1 MKIIDLLDDRSILLD
16 GRVADKK
23 AALDQMVELMD
34 ASGKL
39 RDKETYRQGVY
50 AREQEGSTGI
60 GEGIAI
66 PHCKSD
72 AVIKP
77 GLAAMVVKDGVE
89 FESLDGQPAHLFFL
103 IAAPNTEDNVHLDVL
118 SRLSVLL
125 MDEDFTNK
133 LRQATSVSEFKQ
145 IIEEAEKGS
154 ENENDTV
161 VEQSNS
167 EHYIVAVTGCP
178 TGIAHTY
185 MAAEALEKKAKELG
199 YSIKVETRGAGGAKN
214 VLTTDEIER
223 ADGIIVAADTQVP
236 MDRFQGKPTVVTK
249 VADGINKPEEL
260 LREIVD
266 GKAPLYEGG
275 GETAPKEE
283 TAEKEGIGHATYKH
297 LMSGVSHMLPFV
309 IGGGIMIA
317 IAFLIDTLCGYG
329 GTGGGNFG
337 TCTPLSALFKYI
349 GDFSMGLMVPVLAGY
364 IAYSIADRPGLAVG
378 FTGGLLAAN
387 GNAVLAK
394 YVFANESL
402 GGFSKFISNFAFV
415 GENGGNTVSGFLG
428 GIAAGF
434 VAGFIVLGLKKLC
447 SKLPDSLEGIKPTL
461 IYPLVGIFLI
471 GILMTMVFNP
481 LIGLINTGLSNMLTS
496 ISDAGM
502 ITVLGLILGAMMAID
517 MGGPINKAAYVFGS
531 GMLATA
537 SQMMAQGAQA
547 SDPAVQACYMAMASI
562 MVGGMVPPVGIAA
575 ACKLFPRKFT
585 KAEQGSAVSN
595 IVMGCSFITEGAIPF
610 AASDPLHVIPCTMAG
625 AGVAGLRAVVP
636 VPLGPF
642 VIRPLWMYL
651 NGSAWWCVCIRYR
664 WTAVIIYCRM
674 AGWFRCD
681 GSDVRI
687 YQKGCESISKRR
699 K

>member
-133 LRQATSVSEFKQ
+133 LRQAASVSEFKQ
-145 IIEEAEKGS
+145 IIEDAEKSS
-154 ENENDTV
+154 ENEGDTA
-161 VEQSNS
+161 VERADS

-199 YSIKVETRGAGGAKN
+199 YLIKVETRGAGGAKN
-214 VLTTDEIER
+214 VLTADEIER

-496 ISDAGM
+496 ISDVGM

-625 AGVAGLRAVVP
+625 AGVAGLLSALFGCTLMAPHGGVFVFAT
-636 VPLGPF
+636 VGQPLLYI
-642 VIRPLWMYL
+642 VAWLV
-651 NGSAWWCVCIRYR
+651 GSAV
-664 WTAVIIYCRM
+664 TAVMLGFIKKD
-674 AGWFRCD
+674 A
-681 GSDVRI
+681 
-687 YQKGCESISKRR
+687 KA
-699 K
+699 

>member
-154 ENENDTV
+154 ENEGDTA
-161 VEQSNS
+161 VERADS

-214 VLTTDEIER
+214 VLTADEIER

-283 TAEKEGIGHATYKH
+283 IAEKEGIGHATYKH

-496 ISDAGM
+496 VSDAGM

-585 KAEQGSAVSN
+585 KAEQGSTVSN

-625 AGVAGLRAVVP
+625 AGVAGLLSALFGCTLMAPHGGVFVFAT
-636 VPLGPF
+636 VGQPLLYI
-642 VIRPLWMYL
+642 VAWLV
-651 NGSAWWCVCIRYR
+651 GSAV
-664 WTAVIIYCRM
+664 TAVMLGFIKKD
-674 AGWFRCD
+674 A
-681 GSDVRI
+681 
-687 YQKGCESISKRR
+687 KA
-699 K
+699 

>member
-103 IAAPNTEDNVHLDVL
+103 IAAPNTKDNVHLDVL

-145 IIEEAEKGS
+145 IIEDAEKSS
-154 ENENDTV
+154 ENEGDTA
-161 VEQSNS
+161 VERADS

-214 VLTTDEIER
+214 VLTADEIER

-283 TAEKEGIGHATYKH
+283 IAEKEGIGHATYKH

-537 SQMMAQGAQA
+537 SQMMAQGVQA

-625 AGVAGLRAVVP
+625 AGVAGLLSALFGCTLMAPHGGVFVFAT
-636 VPLGPF
+636 VGQPLLYI
-642 VIRPLWMYL
+642 VAWLV
-651 NGSAWWCVCIRYR
+651 GSAV
-664 WTAVIIYCRM
+664 TAVMLGFIKKD
-674 AGWFRCD
+674 A
-681 GSDVRI
+681 
-687 YQKGCESISKRR
+687 KA
-699 K
+699 

>member
-60 GEGIAI
+60 GEEIAI

-283 TAEKEGIGHATYKH
+283 AAEKEGIGHATYKH

-625 AGVAGLRAVVP
+625 AGVAGLLSALFGCTLMAPHGGVFVFAT
-636 VPLGPF
+636 VGQPLLYI
-642 VIRPLWMYL
+642 VAWLV
-651 NGSAWWCVCIRYR
+651 GSAV
-664 WTAVIIYCRM
+664 TAVMLGFIKKD
-674 AGWFRCD
+674 A
-681 GSDVRI
+681 
-687 YQKGCESISKRR
+687 KA
-699 K
+699 

>member
-133 LRQATSVSEFKQ
+133 LRQAASVSEFKQ
-145 IIEEAEKGS
+145 IIEDAEKSS
-154 ENENDTV
+154 ENEGDTS
-161 VEQSNS
+161 VERADS

-214 VLTTDEIER
+214 VLTADEIER

-283 TAEKEGIGHATYKH
+283 IAEKEGIGHATYKH

-585 KAEQGSAVSN
+585 KAEQGSTVSN

-625 AGVAGLRAVVP
+625 AGVAGLLSALFGCTLMAPHGGVFVFAT
-636 VPLGPF
+636 VGQPLLYI
-642 VIRPLWMYL
+642 VAWLV
-651 NGSAWWCVCIRYR
+651 GSAV
-664 WTAVIIYCRM
+664 TAVMLGFIKKD
-674 AGWFRCD
+674 A
-681 GSDVRI
+681 
-687 YQKGCESISKRR
+687 KA
-699 K
+699 

>member
-1 MKIIDLLDDRSILLD
+1 MKIIDLLDDRSVLLD

-133 LRQATSVSEFKQ
+133 LRQAASVSEFKQ
-145 IIEEAEKGS
+145 IIEDAEKSS
-154 ENENDTV
+154 ENEGDTS
-161 VEQSNS
+161 VERADS

-214 VLTTDEIER
+214 VLTADEIER

-283 TAEKEGIGHATYKH
+283 IAEKEGIGHATYKH

-537 SQMMAQGAQA
+537 SQMMAQGVQA

-585 KAEQGSAVSN
+585 KAEQGSTVSN

-625 AGVAGLRAVVP
+625 AGVAGLLSALFGCTLMAPHGGVFVFAT
-636 VPLGPF
+636 VGQPLLYI
-642 VIRPLWMYL
+642 VAWLV
-651 NGSAWWCVCIRYR
+651 GSAV
-664 WTAVIIYCRM
+664 TAVMLGFIKKD
-674 AGWFRCD
+674 A
-681 GSDVRI
+681 
-687 YQKGCESISKRR
+687 KA
-699 K
+699 

>member
-145 IIEEAEKGS
+145 IIEDAEKSS
-154 ENENDTV
+154 ENEGDTA
-161 VEQSNS
+161 VERADS

-214 VLTTDEIER
+214 VLTADEIER

-275 GETAPKEE
+275 GETASKEE
-283 TAEKEGIGHATYKH
+283 IAEKEGIGHATYKH

-447 SKLPDSLEGIKPTL
+447 NKLPDSLEGIKPTL

-537 SQMMAQGAQA
+537 SQMMAQGVQA

-625 AGVAGLRAVVP
+625 AGVAGLLSALFGCTLMAPHGGVFVFAT
-636 VPLGPF
+636 VGQPLLYI
-642 VIRPLWMYL
+642 VAWLV
-651 NGSAWWCVCIRYR
+651 GSAV
-664 WTAVIIYCRM
+664 TAVMLGFIKKD
-674 AGWFRCD
+674 A
-681 GSDVRI
+681 
-687 YQKGCESISKRR
+687 KA
-699 K
+699 

>member
-23 AALDQMVELMD
+23 AALDQMVDLMD

-133 LRQATSVSEFKQ
+133 LRQAASVSEFKQ

-154 ENENDTV
+154 ENEDDTA
-161 VEQSNS
+161 VERMNS

-214 VLTTDEIER
+214 VLTADEIER

-236 MDRFQGKPTVVTK
+236 MDRFQGKPTVLTK

-283 TAEKEGIGHATYKH
+283 IAEKEGIGHATYKH

-625 AGVAGLRAVVP
+625 AGVAGLLSALFGCTLMAPHGGVFVFAT
-636 VPLGPF
+636 VGQPLLYI
-642 VIRPLWMYL
+642 VAWLV
-651 NGSAWWCVCIRYR
+651 GSAV
-664 WTAVIIYCRM
+664 TAVMLGFIKKD
-674 AGWFRCD
+674 A
-681 GSDVRI
+681 
-687 YQKGCESISKRR
+687 KA
-699 K
+699 

>member
-133 LRQATSVSEFKQ
+133 LRQAASVSEFKQ
-145 IIEEAEKGS
+145 IIEDAEKSS
-154 ENENDTV
+154 ENEGDTS
-161 VEQSNS
+161 VERADS

-199 YSIKVETRGAGGAKN
+199 YTIKVETRGAGGAKN
-214 VLTTDEIER
+214 VLTADEIER

-283 TAEKEGIGHATYKH
+283 IAEKEGIGHATYKH

-537 SQMMAQGAQA
+537 SQMMAQGVQA

-625 AGVAGLRAVVP
+625 AGVAGLLSALFGCTLMAPHGGVFVFAT
-636 VPLGPF
+636 VGQPLLYI
-642 VIRPLWMYL
+642 VAWLV
-651 NGSAWWCVCIRYR
+651 GSAV
-664 WTAVIIYCRM
+664 TAVMLGFIKKD
-674 AGWFRCD
+674 A
-681 GSDVRI
+681 
-687 YQKGCESISKRR
+687 KA
-699 K
+699 

>member
-133 LRQATSVSEFKQ
+133 LRQAASVSEFKQ

-154 ENENDTV
+154 ENEGDTA
-161 VEQSNS
+161 VERADS

-214 VLTTDEIER
+214 VLTADEIER

-283 TAEKEGIGHATYKH
+283 IAEKEGIGHATYKH

-537 SQMMAQGAQA
+537 SQMMAQGVQA

-585 KAEQGSAVSN
+585 KAEQGSTVSN

-625 AGVAGLRAVVP
+625 AGVAGLLSALFGCTLMAPHGGVFVFAT
-636 VPLGPF
+636 VGQPLLYI
-642 VIRPLWMYL
+642 VAWLV
-651 NGSAWWCVCIRYR
+651 GSAV
-664 WTAVIIYCRM
+664 TAVMLGFIKKD
-674 AGWFRCD
+674 A
-681 GSDVRI
+681 
-687 YQKGCESISKRR
+687 KA
-699 K
+699 